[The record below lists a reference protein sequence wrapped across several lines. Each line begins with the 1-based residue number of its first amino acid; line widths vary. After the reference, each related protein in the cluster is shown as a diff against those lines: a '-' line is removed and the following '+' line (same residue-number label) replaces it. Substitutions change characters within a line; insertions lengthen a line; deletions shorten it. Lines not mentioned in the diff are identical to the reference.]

1 MNKGRDG
8 ELVCP
13 SCILMYGAIAQ
24 IIHILQALGKPCKML
39 GFKKNLYYSYIEHK
53 SGLLLAA
60 EKENQ
65 NT

>member
-1 MNKGRDG
+1 MPKLHFNVWSHCTDHSYFTSFRKT
-8 ELVCP
+8 
-13 SCILMYGAIAQ
+13 
-24 IIHILQALGKPCKML
+24 CKIL
-39 GFKKNLYYSYIEHK
+39 GFKTNVYYSYIEHK